1 MIPESLATRPRATRS
16 VASRLPRNSNQPVRF
31 ATIAGLLIAFVA
43 FASHAQEA
51 IERTP
56 SPEGARIYFIGISD
70 GDKVSSPL
78 VVRFGLSG
86 MGVAPAGTQNP
97 NTGHHHLLIDG
108 ELSDFSIPI
117 PSDETHRHFGGG
129 QTEVSIDL
137 APGDHTLQLVLAD
150 YRHVPHEPPVLSERI
165 RVTVE

>member
-1 MIPESLATRPRATRS
+1 MIPESLVTRS
-16 VASRLPRNSNQPVRF
+16 PRTPNHAVRF
-31 ATIAGLLIAFVA
+31 GAIAALLVSLFA
-43 FASHAQEA
+43 FATHAQEA

-78 VVRFGLSG
+78 VIRFGLSG
-86 MGVAPAGTQNP
+86 MGVAPAGSQNP
-97 NTGHHHLLIDG
+97 KTGHHHLLIDS
-108 ELSDFSIPI
+108 ELADYALPI
-117 PSDETHRHFGGG
+117 PADESHRHFGGG

-137 APGDHTLQLVLAD
+137 TAGDHTLQLVLAD
-150 YRHVPHEPPVLSERI
+150 YRHVPHDPPVISERI